1 MKVMPQDPKMT
12 KKQVKEC
19 PYLKT
24 ACQEALCPGW
34 LHAPVDDCIFHVCL
48 TGVKYTFREAAVY
61 LDRVLDL
68 PEGDGRAMLEGLK
81 GAITG
86 SGSPKVA
93 TALTALGILA
103 ENLLGKAAVLP
114 VGELVDKAKKSIDLL
129 SNIIGDVF
137 EDE

>member
-12 KKQVKEC
+12 KKQVREC
-19 PYLKT
+19 PYLGA

-34 LHAPVDDCIFHVCL
+34 LHEPIDDCIFHVCL
-48 TGVKYTFREAAVY
+48 TSVKQTFAAAAVY
-61 LDRVLDL
+61 LDGVLDL

-86 SGSPKVA
+86 GGSPKVA
-93 TALTALGILA
+93 TALTALSILA
-103 ENLLGKAAVLP
+103 GNLLGKAAAMP
-114 VGELVDKAKKSIDLL
+114 VGELADKAKTGIDLL